1 MATIKKDPTGA
12 DVNAFL
18 GSVPAERRR
27 AEGHALRALFERV
40 TGEPAAMWGPSII
53 GFGSHMLV
61 YPSGREVDWPLLAFS
76 PRKAN
81 TALYLSVDGYAEYAD
96 LMQTLGK
103 HKLGKGCLYIGRLA
117 DVDIGV
123 LDELVKNSVT
133 AARALN

>member
-1 MATIKKDPTGA
+1 VAEFKTQKTKASVKD
-12 DVNAFL
+12 FL
-18 GSVPAERRR
+18 DGLPDENRRKD
-27 AEGHALRALFERV
+27 ALALCKLMTEV
-40 TGEPAAMWGPSII
+40 TKEQPAMWGPSII

-103 HKLGKGCLYIGRLA
+103 HKLGKGCLYINELS
-117 DVDIGV
+117 DVDMTV
-123 LDELVKNSVT
+123 LK
-133 AARALN
+133 ALIKRSLKRSKSR

>member
-1 MATIKKDPTGA
+1 MAEFKTQKTKASVKD
-12 DVNAFL
+12 FL
-18 GSVPAERRR
+18 DGLPDENRRKD
-27 AEGHALRALFERV
+27 ALALCKLMTEV
-40 TGEPAAMWGPSII
+40 TKEQPAMWGPSII

-103 HKLGKGCLYIGRLA
+103 HKLGKGCLYINELS
-117 DVDIGV
+117 DVDMTV
-123 LDELVKNSVT
+123 LK
-133 AARALN
+133 ALIKRSLKRSKSR

>member
-1 MATIKKDPTGA
+1 MAELKTQKTKASVKD
-12 DVNAFL
+12 FL
-18 GSVPAERRR
+18 DGLPDENRRKD
-27 AEGHALRALFERV
+27 ALALCKLMTEV
-40 TGEPAAMWGPSII
+40 TKEQPAMWGPSII

-103 HKLGKGCLYIGRLA
+103 HKLGKGCLYINELS
-117 DVDIGV
+117 DVDMTV
-123 LDELVKNSVT
+123 LK
-133 AARALN
+133 ALIKRSLKRSKSR

>member
-1 MATIKKDPTGA
+1 VAELKTQKTKASVKD
-12 DVNAFL
+12 FL
-18 GSVPAERRR
+18 DGLPDENRRKD
-27 AEGHALRALFERV
+27 ALALCKLMTEV
-40 TGEPAAMWGPSII
+40 TKEQPAMWGPSII

-103 HKLGKGCLYIGRLA
+103 HKLGKGCLYINELS
-117 DVDIGV
+117 DVDMTV
-123 LDELVKNSVT
+123 LK
-133 AARALN
+133 ALIKRSLKRSKSR